1 MSIETATEL
10 AATIGQAIVKGLAK
24 RGQTFTAH
32 IRPHLGA
39 DINFIEIALRKPG
52 GTEKDEI
59 AAAYSQ
65 AYYDGIT
72 KENLQVKAKRIYTD
86 LELLIKRGNAWNA
99 TAEQKTKTES

>member
-10 AATIGQAIVKGLAK
+10 AATIGQAVVKGLAK

-39 DINFIEIALRKPG
+39 DINFVEIALRAPG
-52 GTEKDEI
+52 GTEKTEI
-59 AAAYSQ
+59 SAAYSED
-65 AYYDGIT
+65 YYNGIT

-86 LELLIKRGNAWNA
+86 LELLLKRGKAWNA
-99 TAEQKTKTES
+99 TAEQKMKVES